1 MHPEAKN
8 VLTLALLPARLNVEQ
23 AATLLGFSAHD
34 IPTLAVA
41 RLLLP
46 LGQGRPSSVKY
57 FATVD
62 LLRLRENSQWLVK
75 ATQAVCAHW
84 ALKRKRRGHGGGP
97 EAAGGPTDQP

>member
-8 VLTLALLPARLNVEQ
+8 VLTLALLPARLNAEQ

-34 IPTLAVA
+34 IPTLAGA

-46 LGQGRPSSVKY
+46 LGHARPSAVKY

-62 LLRLRENSQWLVK
+62 LLRLREDSKWLAK
-75 ATQAVCAHW
+75 ATQAVCTHW
-84 ALKRKRRGHGGGP
+84 ALKRARRTKGGADTADGGP
-97 EAAGGPTDQP
+97 ASQA